1 MGKYSHGT
9 KWSTPVSV
17 VCGQVQW
24 RQIPPA
30 HNTIYLWI
38 SYLFSKIHCHLTSKV
53 PATKVSTVY
62 LLQHVLF
69 KLTFLV
75 ALPEASPNFLCL
87 HIPSSFPQPF
97 MTPTTFKH
105 NRKSITK
112 PLIYLLFYHYQL
124 IRTKI
129 APHALIW
136 SSRPWLPIYGLT
148 IPSIPSSAI
157 SPYNN
162 MLIQLYVFIWKG
174 HWLC

>member
-1 MGKYSHGT
+1 MVYSCFCSLWTGAMAPN
-9 KWSTPVSV
+9 STCPQYNLSV
-17 VCGQVQW
+17 NIILVFQDPLPPNFEGPSHKGQ
-24 RQIPPA
+24 
-30 HNTIYLWI
+30 Y
-38 SYLFSKIHCHLTSKV
+38 C
-53 PATKVSTVY
+53 Y